1 MKNIVVNVQIGKPN
15 ETLHCFIFLKSEYF
29 LKCLPMYL
37 KIQTI
42 TRTEY
47 LMRFI
52 FFIKLRKGLIVE
64 LAGWTFNFMFHDK
77 RQVCKTIEKFM
88 IYD

>member
-1 MKNIVVNVQIGKPN
+1 
-15 ETLHCFIFLKSEYF
+15 
-29 LKCLPMYL
+29 MYL

-47 LMRFI
+47 LMQFI
-52 FFIKLRKGLIVE
+52 FFIKLRKGLNVE
-64 LAGWTFNFMFHDK
+64 LAGWTFNFIFHDK
-77 RQVCKTIEKFM
+77 RQICKTIEKFM